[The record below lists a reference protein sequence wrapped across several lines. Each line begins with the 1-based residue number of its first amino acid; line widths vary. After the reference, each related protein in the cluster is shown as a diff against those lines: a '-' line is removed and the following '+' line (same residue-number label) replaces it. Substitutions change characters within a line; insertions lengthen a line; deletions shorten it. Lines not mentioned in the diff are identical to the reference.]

1 MAGGLGYW
9 VALVSLGLGLAAA
22 LAAYLTTADPK
33 NSRNPQLPDAAQTSE
48 DLSKRALRRLEKNA
62 QQVATGATSY
72 RSFWMWTLAAC
83 FAIFAARSFCWLLF
97 QEGEDLRIQ
106 SPNNLGDLAL
116 HITYIKNFA
125 NGVSIWPDNP
135 IYPFGKLQYPAG
147 IDLFNALLCCV
158 DVDLMR
164 GLIWVG
170 LLASV
175 ATFYAFFRWSGE
187 FGVAGFLFNGGL
199 VALPF
204 FTTWRFDPQWEHT
217 IVWKSIPLAMFVTQ
231 RGLLYAIPAGLLLL
245 WHWREKFFRA
255 HQGTAAPRKRA
266 PLPFWIELSLYASMP
281 LFHLHTFIALSI
293 VLLFLFAFG
302 DSQMRKHTAI
312 LVASALL
319 PATFLSDWLAGI
331 SKPAPS
337 SRGSRACSEKT
348 NSTPPSFSSGSR
360 TSASG
365 FRSQSFLIG
374 LCVRRWNWKQELPEN
389 LSFLL
394 PALAIFLIAVFVKLA
409 AWEWDNT
416 KILIWAYFLVLPF
429 LWTDLIA
436 KWTMPVRVGVCFLL
450 FGSGF
455 VTLFG
460 GLGASLPGYVFANR
474 GELYSVAVGV
484 RKVPVEGRFAA
495 FPIYNHPLLLE
506 GRKVALGYPG
516 HVWTQGFDYDVPN
529 AKLRELML
537 GAGDWRKT
545 ARSLNVRYLFWG
557 REEKINYAT
566 STRPWERTT
575 KLVNSG
581 NWGAV
586 YDLESESGDAGRSV
600 NQSALSTTWP
610 AATTMSLTSAS
621 TSNCNRS
628 STCAIFLARKIILSS
643 GRTACRNFIVRIP
656 ESKKRGF
663 VPFASAG
670 AAAIPAVCASAS
682 VRITPG
688 TRGSPGKCPANMGSS
703 RSKIVAHCAETPGA
717 RAMISRT
724 NTNGGRCGKPR
735 STTVFDARSAPFVTR
750 YLTAAQPLTK

>member
-1 MAGGLGYW
+1 MKWLSAGLIFANCATLCGLFLGMMAGGLGYW

-22 LAAYLTTADPK
+22 LAAYLGTADPR
-33 NSRNPQLPDAAQTSE
+33 NSRDPQLPDAAQTS
-48 DLSKRALRRLEKNA
+48 DNLSKRALRRLEKNA
-62 QQVATGATSY
+62 PPATTGASY
-72 RSFWMWTLAAC
+72 RSLWMWALAAC
-83 FAIFAARSFCWLLF
+83 FVIFAARSFCWLLF
-97 QEGEDLRIQ
+97 QEGENLRIQ
-106 SPNNLGDLAL
+106 SPNNLGDLGL

-158 DVDLMR
+158 NVDLMP

-204 FTTWRFDPQWEHT
+204 FTTWRFNPQWEQT
-217 IVWKSIPLAMFVTQ
+217 VIWKSIPLAMFVTQ

-255 HQGTAAPRKRA
+255 HRGTAARQKRA
-266 PLPFWIELSLYASMP
+266 PLPFWVELSLYASMP
-281 LFHLHTFIALSI
+281 LFHLHTFIALSL
-293 VLLFLFAFG
+293 VLFFLFTFG

-312 LVASALL
+312 LVGSALL
-319 PATFLSDWLAGI
+319 PAIFFVGLVTGHFQAGSVVAWDPGLFRRNEFAGPFLFFWFNNFGLWIPIAV
-331 SKPAPS
+331 
-337 SRGSRACSEKT
+337 
-348 NSTPPSFSSGSR
+348 
-360 TSASG
+360 
-365 FRSQSFLIG
+365 FLIG
-374 LCVRRWNWKQELPEN
+374 LCVWQTWNWKGDLPEN

-436 KWTMPVRVGVCFLL
+436 KWTLPVRAGVCFLL
-450 FGSGF
+450 FGSGV

-460 GLGASLPGYVFANR
+460 GLGIGLPGYVFANR
-474 GELYSVAVGV
+474 GELYYVRRGV
-484 RKVPVEGRFAA
+484 RNVPIEARFAA
-495 FPIYNHPLLLE
+495 FPIYNHPLLLD

-575 KLVNSG
+575 RLVHSD

-586 YDLESESGDAGRSV
+586 YDLESGRD
-600 NQSALSTTWP
+600 T
-610 AATTMSLTSAS
+610 
-621 TSNCNRS
+621 
-628 STCAIFLARKIILSS
+628 K
-643 GRTACRNFIVRIP
+643 TAP
-656 ESKKRGF
+656 
-663 VPFASAG
+663 
-670 AAAIPAVCASAS
+670 
-682 VRITPG
+682 
-688 TRGSPGKCPANMGSS
+688 
-703 RSKIVAHCAETPGA
+703 
-717 RAMISRT
+717 
-724 NTNGGRCGKPR
+724 
-735 STTVFDARSAPFVTR
+735 
-750 YLTAAQPLTK
+750 